1 MDTPQD
7 GDDSQFNSAPY
18 GRACLHCARA
28 KCRCIQRGPG
38 LDCERCRRLGKQCV
52 PGISRRRHDGR
63 CRPPSRTSRLENKLD
78 ELVNVLRNQSH
89 HRPGAG
95 DFDTATSDSSPAFDT
110 EDLDADHERRH
121 DTVAHSHTRDSRSR
135 NRIHPPPIA
144 QGADRAIPT
153 DKSSSLTFNYPIHPV
168 CESHTATLMSR
179 RGTHILPAFYS
190 VAPAEADQCL
200 GVFRSQHLEFMPF
213 VHLPP
218 TVTASQLRET
228 RPFLWYNIMTVA
240 TPVTSLQLAWSEAIQ
255 KKLAQDMFVEN
266 ERSVDL
272 LLGLLVYLS
281 WSHFYK
287 KRGPNISLLCSLA
300 MSLVFD
306 LGLNKDLRQGPGGL
320 YRSST
325 SEGNGKAM
333 DECRAV
339 LACFCITSQISLT
352 MKRIDGLNW
361 TPYMERCLETLATQ
375 PEWHLDG
382 VLVAQVRLQLLLDD
396 INRNSW
402 SLSSPSSS
410 LSLFSSSSSHTSAA
424 ATGPSA
430 FYVSAILAQIRA
442 IEKELTPDLENN
454 RMFYYLISFHP
465 IPPFH
470 AFSSGG
476 ATGRCRE
483 ATLTRSNAARRG
495 IVDILLAQLRYTELI
510 THETTIQL
518 AGPFDTNI
526 NTKPDHRRH
535 QARRDLVACL
545 GGFFDAVFALPATA
559 YAGMSFLF
567 WCQLGHCLLTLHG
580 VVTVERDLL
589 WDGGGD
595 GDNRI
600 DLLDIC
606 DRLISSLDEVSSQRK
621 LLAAYTSHSTGIG
634 YGDGDGDCNSGAG
647 PGADVDTFTLSG
659 RMIRSMKAVW
669 TRELAA
675 MTADV
680 SASTTTTTSNNS
692 RGGGGGGG
700 GQRNDNVDCETAIP
714 TSTTTATTTTTFE
727 TAGLDPDHMTS
738 WVDDDDGSSLGR
750 AFLTAEAE
758 SSSSFFSPLFMD
770 ESWFVD
776 RDMASA
782 FSWS

>member
-7 GDDSQFNSAPY
+7 GDDPQFNSAPY
-18 GRACLHCARA
+18 GRACLQCARA

-52 PGISRRRHDGR
+52 PGNPRRRHNGR
-63 CRPPSRTSRLENKLD
+63 CRPPSRTARLENKLD
-78 ELVNVLRNQSH
+78 ELVNVLRNQRH

-95 DFDTATSDSSPAFDT
+95 NFDTATSDSSPAFDT

-121 DTVAHSHTRDSRSR
+121 DAVAQSHTRDSRSR
-135 NRIHPPPIA
+135 NRIHPPPIS

-153 DKSSSLTFNYPIHPV
+153 DKSSSPTFNYPIHPV
-168 CESHTATLMSR
+168 CESHTTTLTSR
-179 RGTHILPAFYS
+179 RGTHVLPAFYS
-190 VAPAEADQCL
+190 VTPAEAEQCL

-306 LGLNKDLRQGPGGL
+306 LGLNRASREGPGGD
-320 YRSST
+320 
-325 SEGNGKAM
+325 GKTM

-339 LACFCITSQISLT
+339 LACFYITSQISLT

-402 SLSSPSSS
+402 SMSAPSSS
-410 LSLFSSSSSHTSAA
+410 LSLFSSSSSHTTAA
-424 ATGPSA
+424 AMATATGPSA

-442 IEKELTPDLENN
+442 IEKELTPDLKNN
-454 RMFYYLISFHP
+454 H
-465 IPPFH
+465 
-470 AFSSGG
+470 
-476 ATGRCRE
+476 
-483 ATLTRSNAARRG
+483 
-495 IVDILLAQLRYTELI
+495 ILLAQLRYTELI

-518 AGPFDTNI
+518 AGPFNTNI

-535 QARRDLVACL
+535 HARRDLVACL
-545 GGFFDAVFALPATA
+545 GGFFDALFALPATA
-559 YAGMSFLF
+559 YAGMSFPF

-595 GDNRI
+595 ADNRI

-647 PGADVDTFTLSG
+647 PGAEVDTFTLSG
-659 RMIRSMKAVW
+659 RMIRSMKSVW

-680 SASTTTTTSNNS
+680 SSSSTTTTTSNDS
-692 RGGGGGGG
+692 RGGGGGGGGGG
-700 GQRNDNVDCETAIP
+700 GQRNDNVDCETDVP
-714 TSTTTATTTTTFE
+714 TSTTTATTTTTTTTFE
-727 TAGLDPDHMTS
+727 TPTLDPDHMAS
-738 WVDDDDGSSLGR
+738 WVDDDDGSNLGR

>member
-7 GDDSQFNSAPY
+7 GEDSQFNSAPE
-18 GRACLHCARA
+18 GRGWIA
-28 KCRCIQRGPG
+28 K
-38 LDCERCRRLGKQCV
+38 
-52 PGISRRRHDGR
+52 
-63 CRPPSRTSRLENKLD
+63 ENKLD

-190 VAPAEADQCL
+190 VTPAEAEQCL

-306 LGLNKDLRQGPGGL
+306 LGLNKASREGPGGD
-320 YRSST
+320 
-325 SEGNGKAM
+325 GKTM

-361 TPYMERCLETLATQ
+361 TPCMERCLETLATQ

-402 SLSSPSSS
+402 SLSAPSSS
-410 LSLFSSSSSHTSAA
+410 LSLFLSSSSHTTAA
-424 ATGPSA
+424 ATATGPSA
-430 FYVSAILAQIRA
+430 FCVSAILAQIRA
-442 IEKELTPDLENN
+442 IEKELTPDLKNN
-454 RMFYYLISFHP
+454 Q
-465 IPPFH
+465 
-470 AFSSGG
+470 
-476 ATGRCRE
+476 
-483 ATLTRSNAARRG
+483 ATLTRSNAERRG
-495 IVDILLAQLRYTELI
+495 TVDILLAQLRYTELI
-510 THETTIQL
+510 THETMIQL
-518 AGPFDTNI
+518 TGPTNTNI

-545 GGFFDAVFALPATA
+545 GGFFDALFALPATA
-559 YAGMSFLF
+559 YAGMSFPF

-580 VVTVERDLL
+580 VVTVERGLL

-600 DLLDIC
+600 DLLNIC

-700 GQRNDNVDCETAIP
+700 GGGQRNDNVDCETAIP

>member
-1 MDTPQD
+1 MTPNTTRHRMDEHVFT
-7 GDDSQFNSAPY
+7 
-18 GRACLHCARA
+18 
-28 KCRCIQRGPG
+28 
-38 LDCERCRRLGKQCV
+38 V
-52 PGISRRRHDGR
+52 PGPNAGVYSEGR
-63 CRPPSRTSRLENKLD
+63 GWIAKENKLD
-78 ELVNVLRNQSH
+78 ELVNVLRNQNH

-110 EDLDADHERRH
+110 EDFNTDHERRH
-121 DTVAHSHTRDSRSR
+121 PQDSRSR
-135 NRIHPPPIA
+135 NRIHPPPISR
-144 QGADRAIPT
+144 GADRVIPT

-168 CESHTATLMSR
+168 CESHTTLTSR

-190 VAPAEADQCL
+190 VTPTEAEQCL

-281 WSHFYK
+281 CSMTCGGYTRVLAHWKLRRSHFYK

-306 LGLNKDLRQGPGGL
+306 LGLNKASREGPGGL
-320 YRSST
+320 YVRPSA
-325 SEGNGKAM
+325 SEGDGKTM

-339 LACFCITSQISLT
+339 LACFHVTNQISFT

-402 SLSSPSSS
+402 SLSATST
-410 LSLFSSSSSHTSAA
+410 SSSSSLFSASSPSHTTAA
-424 ATGPSA
+424 ATATATATGPSA

-442 IEKELTPDLENN
+442 IEKELAPDLKNN
-454 RMFYYLISFHP
+454 QQ
-465 IPPFH
+465 
-470 AFSSGG
+470 
-476 ATGRCRE
+476 
-483 ATLTRSNAARRG
+483 RG
-495 IVDILLAQLRYTELI
+495 TSWALLDILLAQLRYTELI

-518 AGPFDTNI
+518 AGPTNPNI

-545 GGFFDAVFALPATA
+545 GGFFDALFALPATA
-559 YAGMSFLF
+559 YAGMSFPF

-580 VVTVERDLL
+580 VVSMDRDLL
-589 WDGGGD
+589 CDGD
-595 GDNRI
+595 GDNRL

-647 PGADVDTFTLSG
+647 PGADVDTFTLSS
-659 RMIRSMKAVW
+659 RMIRSMKTAW
-669 TRELAA
+669 MRELAA

-680 SASTTTTTSNNS
+680 SASTTTTTNNNS
-692 RGGGGGGG
+692 RG
-700 GQRNDNVDCETAIP
+700 GQRNDNVDCETDIP
-714 TSTTTATTTTTFE
+714 TSTSTSTTTTTFE
-727 TAGLDPDHMTS
+727 THVVDPAQIAPWGDN
-738 WVDDDDGSSLGR
+738 DDGGNLGR

-758 SSSSFFSPLFMD
+758 SSSFFSPLFMD

-776 RDMASA
+776 RDTASA